1 MSRRKGLSIPA
12 TLALA
17 FAFAGVMATRA
28 QMTAFPL
35 WAFGYKTPPAAPQDW
50 SGRCPGTRPRDCDR
64 PGGMPVDPSP
74 TLLRV
79 AGSDRAFTV
88 TQITAPYSP
97 ADWFPGDHPLM
108 PDIVARG
115 KEATGFRACAICH
128 YPNGQGLMQ
137 NAPVAGLSVPYFVRQ
152 LDEFADGR
160 RRSSDLNKANAFEM
174 AAMARNLTP
183 EEARAAA
190 EYFASMTFKP
200 WIRVVESDTV
210 PQFTATVNG
219 LFLHAP
225 GGGTEPLGRRIVELP
240 EDSYQTNMLRNPR
253 SGLVAYVPP
262 GSVEAGE
269 TLAKTG
275 GGRTQPCA
283 ACHGPELRG
292 TAVAPP
298 LAGRQPG
305 YLARQLYDFQK
316 GTRNGAMAP
325 QMKPAVE
332 RLTDDDLIALSAYM
346 ASLEPES
353 RILSPVIP
361 SLPAP

>member
-1 MSRRKGLSIPA
+1 MARCFAA
-12 TLALA
+12 TLALVL
-17 FAFAGVMATRA
+17 GLTGLVTMRA
-28 QMTAFPL
+28 QMTTLPL
-35 WAFGYKTPPAAPQDW
+35 WAFGYKTAPAAPQDW
-50 SGRCPGTRPRDCDR
+50 SERCLGTRPRDCDR

-88 TQITAPYSP
+88 TQITAPYGP
-97 ADWFPGDHPLM
+97 ADWFPSDHPVM
-108 PDIVARG
+108 PEIVARG
-115 KEATGFRACAICH
+115 KEESGFRACAICH

-137 NAPVAGLSVPYFVRQ
+137 NAPVAGLPVPYFLRQ
-152 LDEFADGR
+152 LEELASGR

-190 EYFASMTFKP
+190 EYYGSMAFKP
-200 WIRVVESDTV
+200 WIRVIESDTV

-262 GSVEAGE
+262 GSVKAGE
-269 TLAKTG
+269 MLAATGG

-283 ACHGPELRG
+283 VCHGSELRG
-292 TAVAPP
+292 TAAAPP

-305 YLARQLYDFQK
+305 YLARQLYDFQR
-316 GTRNGAMAP
+316 GTRNGALAP

-332 RLTDDDLIALSAYM
+332 RLDDEDLISLAAYM
-346 ASLEPES
+346 ASLRP
-353 RILSPVIP
+353 
-361 SLPAP
+361 